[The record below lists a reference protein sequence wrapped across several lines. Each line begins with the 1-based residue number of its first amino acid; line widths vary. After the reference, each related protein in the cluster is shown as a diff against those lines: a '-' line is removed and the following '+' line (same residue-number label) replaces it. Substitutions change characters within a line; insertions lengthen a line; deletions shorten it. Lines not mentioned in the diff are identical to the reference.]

1 MDSLASPIV
10 WKHIPELQKRNEKE
24 KGCNY
29 IWYWW
34 HPVVEWTGHISD
46 TSGSHEPLLCSNS
59 LLLRTFCAG
68 LFKDSAS
75 STWQIVLVLLW
86 RSSSCSPFVLNGSII
101 AVYRSDKQQRM
112 LMHIS
117 AKWLQCPLEHM
128 STGHPVLSENL
139 LCCRI
144 AWWGFQF
151 QTLDVIQLCF
161 QLVFQNNIV
170 LS

>member
-1 MDSLASPIV
+1 M
-10 WKHIPELQKRNEKE
+10 
-24 KGCNY
+24 
-29 IWYWW
+29 
-34 HPVVEWTGHISD
+34 EWTGHISN

-86 RSSSCSPFVLNGSII
+86 RSSSCSPFVLSGPII

-128 STGHPVLSENL
+128 STSRPLLSENL
-139 LCCRI
+139 PRCRMMGI
-144 AWWGFQF
+144 SVSNTWCDSVLFPTCFSECYLA
-151 QTLDVIQLCF
+151 VINTSNWPHTHKAI
-161 QLVFQNNIV
+161 QN
-170 LS
+170 

>member
-1 MDSLASPIV
+1 MKILFIWICQHRAQQNFMDSLASPIV
-10 WKHIPELQKRNEKE
+10 WKHIPELRQGKE
-24 KGCNY
+24 KGCNCV
-29 IWYWW
+29 WWHWW
-34 HPVVEWTGHISD
+34 HPVVEWTGHVSD

-75 STWQIVLVLLW
+75 STWQSVLVLLW
-86 RSSSCSPFVLNGSII
+86 RSSSWSPFVLSCPII

-128 STGHPVLSENL
+128 STGRTVLSENL
-139 LCCRI
+139 LCCRMMGI
-144 AWWGFQF
+144 SVSN
-151 QTLDVIQLCF
+151 T
-161 QLVFQNNIV
+161 
-170 LS
+170 